1 MNNLN
6 EQRSNRA
13 NNHKSGNPQVAIIMR
28 DKSHSEQVIR
38 WAEYIKK
45 HPRSVWIK
53 EVKPLIDSQI
63 IMANNFY
70 ERLAKTEGGIEKIRK
85 LRETKLIRHRLR
97 EKS

>member
-6 EQRSNRA
+6 EQRNKRA
-13 NNHKSGNPQVAIIMR
+13 NNQKSGNPQVAIIMR
-28 DKSHSEQVIR
+28 DMTHSEQVTR
-38 WAEYIKK
+38 WAEYVKK

-70 ERLAKTEGGIEKIRK
+70 KRLAETEGGIEKIRK
-85 LRETKLIRHRLR
+85 LRERKLFP
-97 EKS
+97 